1 MRVRE
6 QQRRG
11 SGTEDVRVKATDAYD
26 FVEYHRKTRNDV
38 LFVVLIVVPDRSEEG
53 QNLFGGV

>member
-38 LFVVLIVVPDRSEEG
+38 LFLVLIVVPDGSE
-53 QNLFGGV
+53 